1 MLLVIST
8 WKMQNFLVSHFAGKL
23 TDAAA
28 IDGEPKNAIID
39 ARAITVRSA
48 TEVLW

>member
-1 MLLVIST
+1 MLLIIST